1 MKEKKIV
8 ICMVSDIISEYTGG
22 FLKSAI
28 RISNGLD
35 KNKFKIIFLAGKNK
49 SSKKEDY
56 INGMKI
62 YRFPSLPLPRMKGK
76 GCIALPLSRKIREI
90 LAKEKVD
97 IVHIQTPLYLSY
109 LAMKV
114 AKNIGLPI
122 VITSHTQPENWLLN
136 VSSINKKYFVDFLY
150 KIFIKIY
157 NKADILICVSDF
169 GKKLLRGHNLKSK
182 IKVISN
188 GIDLSRFKSQ
198 STNDFD
204 KKFGIDHSKNKYVL
218 YVGRL
223 MKEKNIEVLI
233 KSMIYVIK
241 KLPNTRLLIIGE
253 GYREKSLKQLI
264 TKLELHTYAN
274 FLGFLSEDDLPLV
287 FASCDVF
294 VLPSLIEL
302 QGMVLLEAMAS
313 GKPIIVANSPDS
325 ASPCLVNENG
335 FLFDPYNPSDLAEK
349 IIKIL
354 SNDKL
359 RAGMGKKSLRLI
371 KKHDLNFVIKEHEKI
386 YRKLCFAKIK

>member
-122 VITSHTQPENWLLN
+122 VIT
-136 VSSINKKYFVDFLY
+136 
-150 KIFIKIY
+150 
-157 NKADILICVSDF
+157 
-169 GKKLLRGHNLKSK
+169 
-182 IKVISN
+182 
-188 GIDLSRFKSQ
+188 
-198 STNDFD
+198 
-204 KKFGIDHSKNKYVL
+204 
-218 YVGRL
+218 
-223 MKEKNIEVLI
+223 
-233 KSMIYVIK
+233 
-241 KLPNTRLLIIGE
+241 
-253 GYREKSLKQLI
+253 
-264 TKLELHTYAN
+264 
-274 FLGFLSEDDLPLV
+274 
-287 FASCDVF
+287 
-294 VLPSLIEL
+294 
-302 QGMVLLEAMAS
+302 
-313 GKPIIVANSPDS
+313 
-325 ASPCLVNENG
+325 
-335 FLFDPYNPSDLAEK
+335 
-349 IIKIL
+349 
-354 SNDKL
+354 
-359 RAGMGKKSLRLI
+359 
-371 KKHDLNFVIKEHEKI
+371 
-386 YRKLCFAKIK
+386 